1 MHGFSRFRADFLQ
14 LVKNDHGDHAQAR
27 QKVACPTCGRLHPYE
42 TRNPFRPF
50 CSERCKM
57 IDLGQWANE
66 EYRVPVSEEA
76 SNLED
81 SVPD

>member
-1 MHGFSRFRADFLQ
+1 MQEKTPLPGH
-14 LVKNDHGDHAQAR
+14 
-27 QKVACPTCGRLHPYE
+27 KVACPTCGRLQVYSVD
-42 TRNPFRPF
+42 NAFRPF

-66 EYRVPVSEEA
+66 GYRVPVSEGQPDAE
-76 SNLED
+76 S